1 VLRYEENILK
11 EAEKEV
17 KKEIRNFDEG
27 NFFLFM
33 KEKEIFK
40 GFH

>member
-1 VLRYEENILK
+1 
-11 EAEKEV
+11 V

-40 GFH
+40 GFHWKGVHA